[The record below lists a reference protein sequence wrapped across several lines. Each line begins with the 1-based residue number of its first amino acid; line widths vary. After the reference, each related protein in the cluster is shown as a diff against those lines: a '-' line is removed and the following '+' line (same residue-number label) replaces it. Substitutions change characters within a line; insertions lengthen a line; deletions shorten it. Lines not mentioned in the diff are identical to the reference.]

1 MNLSSQGLTED
12 YSLGDSHSV
21 ALSKLFLGGSGED
34 SMHVIW
40 GWGHWEIHVVKHVFW
55 LKITSNNK
63 EQRSQVNNF
72 SAVL

>member
-40 GWGHWEIHVVKHVFW
+40 G
-55 LKITSNNK
+55 
-63 EQRSQVNNF
+63 
-72 SAVL
+72 